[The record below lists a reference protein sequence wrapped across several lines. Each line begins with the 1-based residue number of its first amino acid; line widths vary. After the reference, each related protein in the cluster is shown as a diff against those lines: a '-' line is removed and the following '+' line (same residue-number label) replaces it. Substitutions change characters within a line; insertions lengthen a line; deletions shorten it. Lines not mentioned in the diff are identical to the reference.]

1 MNSRCLKLYR
11 AYSISFNSPKVGKF
25 FGIEFYRTVSKFWGK
40 EKESCLVF
48 PSSTKREIRD
58 FHVVFVQRRLRNV
71 QKSVM
76 RVKSY
81 CFANLNPLMFCH
93 SLCRRCPRC
102 LSSLQDNVKM
112 RRKIRFC
119 ANPQQLYILGMAMD
133 NRKIVSISITKI
145 FLENPRSKY
154 STNLN
159 VQK

>member
-1 MNSRCLKLYR
+1 M
-11 AYSISFNSPKVGKF
+11 
-25 FGIEFYRTVSKFWGK
+25 
-40 EKESCLVF
+40 F

-81 CFANLNPLMFCH
+81 CFANLNLLMFCH

-119 ANPQQLYILGMAMD
+119 ANPKQLYILGMAMD
-133 NRKIVSISITKI
+133 NRKIVSISITKM
-145 FLENPRSKY
+145 FLRESSWQVFNQLKCTKIKKKLY
-154 STNLN
+154 LVLHNKT
-159 VQK
+159 

>member
-1 MNSRCLKLYR
+1 M
-11 AYSISFNSPKVGKF
+11 
-25 FGIEFYRTVSKFWGK
+25 
-40 EKESCLVF
+40 F
-48 PSSTKREIRD
+48 PSSTKREIRH

-71 QKSVM
+71 QKSLM

-81 CFANLNPLMFCH
+81 CFANLNLLMFCH

-119 ANPQQLYILGMAMD
+119 ANPKQLYILGMAMD

-154 STNLN
+154 STNL
-159 VQK
+159 KCTKIKKK